1 MATITRLFHMAMSE
15 RAFWMVASIGI
26 GVTPLD
32 FVVNDQVR
40 HTREKIRIVDDD
52 IRRKRE
58 DIEGNIWGSNSQNNG
73 KA

>member
-1 MATITRLFHMAMSE
+1 
-15 RAFWMVASIGI
+15 MVASIGI